1 MGQNG
6 TVTSQRWRIALW
18 SLMLLVV
25 FYLVWQARGAL
36 LPFAFGAI
44 VAYALAPLVD
54 ALAHVIPASGH
65 RGDVWRRGVA
75 VLLVYLVF
83 IGALVVA
90 GRALIPVAAD
100 QISQFIDT
108 LPQIIDDAVDQ
119 VNAWLEQYRESV
131 PDDLQTRIDELVD
144 DGAATVAN
152 ALTAMMRRTFSVL
165 TGTIAAVLSFV
176 IVPFWMFYAMRDRH
190 FVRRNLVAAAPES
203 LRTDFDNVLHI
214 SDGLLGRYIRGQ
226 LLLGVI
232 VGISVG
238 IGLTLLGVQLSLAL
252 AIFAGITELIPL
264 IGPWIGAVP
273 ALAIVAATDPGLFLW
288 VALLYLVV
296 QQVENILLVPR
307 IQGGAV
313 AIHPGMI
320 ILLLAVG
327 GAAFGFLGLVIIVP
341 LVAILREL
349 FWYAD
354 RRFRGETPEVA
365 LAATQLGTVT
375 NEQDEQEPD
384 EPAETAEQADGQAED
399 EVAEAEAQPATPG
412 ATD

>member
-18 SLMLLVV
+18 SLMLLTV
-25 FYLVWQARGAL
+25 FFLMWEARGAL

-44 VAYALAPLVD
+44 IAYALAPLVD
-54 ALAHVIPASGH
+54 ALAHVLPASSH
-65 RGDVWRRGVA
+65 RGDVWRRGVS

-83 IGALVVA
+83 IGALVTA
-90 GRALIPVAAD
+90 GMALIPIAAD
-100 QISQFIDT
+100 QVRQFIET
-108 LPQIIDDAVDQ
+108 LPEIIDDAVAQ
-119 VNAWLEQYRESV
+119 VSTWLEQYRESV
-131 PDDLQTRIDELVD
+131 PDDVQIRIDNFVD
-144 DGAATVAN
+144 DGAVTVAD
-152 ALTAMMRRTFSVL
+152 ALTAMMRRTFNLL
-165 TGTIAAVLSFV
+165 TGTIATVLSFV

-203 LRTDFDNVLHI
+203 LRTDFENVLHI
-214 SDGLLGRYIRGQ
+214 ADRLLGRYIRGQ

-232 VGISVG
+232 VAISVG
-238 IGLTLLGVQLSLAL
+238 VGLTLMGVQLSLAL

-264 IGPWIGAVP
+264 IGPWIGAIP

-327 GAAFGFLGLVIIVP
+327 AAAFGFLGLVIIVP
-341 LVAILREL
+341 LAAILREL

-354 RRFRGETPEVA
+354 RRFRGETPEDA
-365 LAATQLGTVT
+365 LAATQVGALTPEPET
-375 NEQDEQEPD
+375 DEPTEQEAGPAAD
-384 EPAETAEQADGQAED
+384 ESIEA
-399 EVAEAEAQPATPG
+399 VAGSGAGPG

>member
-44 VAYALAPLVD
+44 IAYALSPLVD
-54 ALAHVIPASGH
+54 ALAHVIPAGSH
-65 RGDVWRRGVA
+65 RREVWRRGVA
-75 VLLVYLVF
+75 VLLVYVVF
-83 IGALVVA
+83 IGALIAA
-90 GRALIPVAAD
+90 GTALIPIAAD
-100 QISQFIDT
+100 QIREFIET
-108 LPQIIDDAVDQ
+108 LPVIVDDAVDQ

-131 PDDLQTRIDELVD
+131 PDDVQVRIDEFVD

-203 LRTDFDNVLHI
+203 LRTDFANVLHI
-214 SDGLLGRYIRGQ
+214 ADRMLGRYIRGQ

-238 IGLTLLGVQLSLAL
+238 IGLTLMGVKLSLAL
-252 AIFAGITELIPL
+252 AVFAGITELIPL
-264 IGPWIGAVP
+264 IGPWIGAIP

-341 LVAILREL
+341 LAAILREL

-354 RRFRGETPEVA
+354 RRFRGVPPEAA
-365 LAATQLGTVT
+365 LAATNVRAIT
-375 NEQDEQEPD
+375 NEQEPD
-384 EPAETAEQADGQAED
+384 EPAEVVEQADGQAEV
-399 EVAEAEAQPATPG
+399 EGAESAAVTGATPE

>member
-18 SLMLLVV
+18 SLMLLGV
-25 FYLVWQARGAL
+25 FFLMWEARGAL
-36 LPFAFGAI
+36 LPFALGAI
-44 VAYALAPLVD
+44 IAYALSPLVD
-54 ALAHVIPASGH
+54 ALAHVIPASTH
-65 RGDVWRRGVA
+65 RGDVWRRGIA
-75 VLLVYLVF
+75 VLLVYAVF
-83 IGALVVA
+83 VGALVTA
-90 GRALIPVAAD
+90 GMALIPIAAD
-100 QISQFIDT
+100 QVRQFVET
-108 LPQIIDDAVDQ
+108 LPEIIDDAVAQ
-119 VNAWLEQYRESV
+119 VNTWLERYRENV
-131 PDDLQTRIDELVD
+131 PDDVQARIDNFVD
-144 DGAATVAN
+144 DGATTVAD
-152 ALTAMMRRTFSVL
+152 ALTAMMRRTFNLL
-165 TGTIAAVLSFV
+165 TGTIVVVLSFV

-203 LRTDFDNVLHI
+203 LRTDFENVLHI
-214 SDGLLGRYIRGQ
+214 ADRLLGRYIRGQ

-238 IGLTLLGVQLSLAL
+238 IGLTLMGVQLSLAL
-252 AIFAGITELIPL
+252 AVFAGITELIPL
-264 IGPWIGAVP
+264 IGPWIGAIP

-296 QQVENILLVPR
+296 QQVENVLLVPR

-341 LVAILREL
+341 LAAILREL

-354 RRFRGETPEVA
+354 RRFRGETPELA
-365 LAATQLGTVT
+365 LAATQVGALTP
-375 NEQDEQEPD
+375 EQETD
-384 EPAETAEQADGQAED
+384 EPAETAEQEAGPAADEGVEA
-399 EVAEAEAQPATPG
+399 VAGSGAAPG
-412 ATD
+412 GTD